1 MWPKRSIIMILRLK
15 LCSDL
20 QSIALRHQSKDLLA
34 VQTREHFGSMLSPLK
49 LKHLAR
55 MGSVKL

>member
-1 MWPKRSIIMILRLK
+1 MILRLK